1 MIRSIGRSALLFVIV
16 ATLALVAQPA
26 IAAITKTTAS
36 VSTTVQELIDGAP
49 GSVNSDFLALPDD
62 QAMPPL
68 QATSLLE
75 STDFDGQLIG
85 RGQAYG
91 DYLDPARVDQ
101 PNPEEFAVET
111 ACYSNGG
118 PVSYVIQ
125 GAATETRSIVFTSP
139 GSVVADPE
147 IEFNADRTATVES
160 RVFFT
165 AALVFWSG
173 DSNRDLTGMSAEL
186 SITVTRDG
194 TDSPLFETSFSADG
208 DVGGA
213 VKVDSAGPIR
223 FEAFTLGDLEQAG
236 LDADSLAVLRQI
248 DQFGTLRIVGI
259 PPQEHAYQYDVTAD
273 ESFDLSAELTA
284 NVRNVP
290 EGTGAAV
297 VLGRPFSNLTDVIA
311 EALPGVNGQALTRAI
326 NKVNADRALGLV
338 DGGSTDSPR
347 GGLCGAIG
355 AAPAIGLIGALSLTR
370 VRRRRSLRGV

>member
-1 MIRSIGRSALLFVIV
+1 MIRFDGRTAGLLAIVVAAPLAEESAF
-16 ATLALVAQPA
+16 
-26 IAAITKTTAS
+26 AAITKTTAS
-36 VSTTVQELIDGAP
+36 VSTTVQELIDGEP
-49 GSVNSDFLALPDD
+49 GSVNGDFLALPDD
-62 QAMPPL
+62 QEEPPL

-125 GAATETRSIVFTSP
+125 GAATETRTIVFTSP

-147 IEFNADRTATVES
+147 IEFDVDGTATVES

-165 AALVFWSG
+165 AAVVFWSREPFR
-173 DSNRDLTGMSAEL
+173 NLTGMSAEL

-194 TDSPLFETSFSADG
+194 TESPLFETSFSADG
-208 DVGGA
+208 QTGGA
-213 VKVDSAGPIR
+213 VEVGSVGPIR
-223 FEAFTLGDLEQAG
+223 FEAFTLTDLEQAG
-236 LDADSLAVLRQI
+236 LDEDSLAVLQQI
-248 DQFGTLRIVGI
+248 DELGTLRIVGI
-259 PPQEHAYQYDVTAD
+259 PPQEHAYRYGVTAD
-273 ESFDLSAELTA
+273 DSFDLSAELTA
-284 NVRNVP
+284 SVRNVP
-290 EGTGAAV
+290 DGTGAAV

-311 EALPGVNGQALTRAI
+311 EALPGVDGAALTNAI
-326 NKVNADRALGLV
+326 NKVNADRAIGFV
-338 DGGSTDSPR
+338 DDAPADSPR

-355 AAPAIGLIGALSLTR
+355 AAPTIGLLGVLSLTR
-370 VRRRRSLRGV
+370 VRRRGSSRVA